1 MSVRGQIAATRL
13 GPFTYQDLLNTP
25 DDGKRYEVL
34 EGDLVVSP
42 SPSWRHQR
50 IVTKVFEVLLGAER
64 AGHGKVVTAP
74 MDVVMDEH
82 DVTEPDLLFI
92 VTQRTGIAT
101 ETHVAGAPDLV
112 VEILSESTRKRDVT
126 TKRRIYERH
135 GVPFYWIV
143 DPEEEAVRIFELRE
157 GKYPEPVVVRV
168 GQGLSCPL
176 FPDVAVDVGSL
187 FGE

>member
-1 MSVRGQIAATRL
+1 MSVVGQIAATRL

-25 DDGKRYEVL
+25 EDGKRYEVL
-34 EGDLVVSP
+34 EGDLIVSP

-50 IVTKVFEVLLGAER
+50 IVTRVFEMLLKAER

-92 VTQRTGIAT
+92 VTQRTGITT

-112 VEILSESTRKRDVT
+112 VEVLSESTRKRDVI
-126 TKRRIYERH
+126 TKRRIYERY
-135 GVPFYWIV
+135 GVLFYWMV
-143 DPEEEAVRIFELRE
+143 DPEEETVRVCQLRD
-157 GKYPEPVVVRV
+157 GKYSEPVILRA
-168 GQGLSCPL
+168 GQDLSCPL
-176 FPDVAVDVGSL
+176 FPGVAVDVASF